1 MNSQNDQTGYAGGS
15 GAAFSFDRRQNG
27 MRFSADL
34 GRLCQQV
41 GEQVHNAVAGIDFEG
56 IGDEV
61 RRAMMDVGNEV
72 REAVDNFNREQ
83 QRAGSTRVNVD
94 VDIQR
99 ERAVAAA
106 PSREQ
111 AALVRERTA
120 VLQMVAEGKITPD
133 QAERLLN
140 ALGG

>member
-1 MNSQNDQTGYAGGS
+1 MNSQNDQTGFAGGS
-15 GAAFSFDRRQNG
+15 GTAFRFDRRQNG

-56 IGDEV
+56 IGEEV
-61 RRAMMDVGNEV
+61 RRAMMEIGDEV

-83 QRAGSTRVNVD
+83 QRARGARVNVD
-94 VDIQR
+94 VQY
-99 ERAVAAA
+99 EPAPAATAA
-106 PSREQ
+106 PPSQE
-111 AALVRERTA
+111 ALIRERTA
-120 VLQMVAEGKITPD
+120 VLQMVAAGKITPD
-133 QAERLLN
+133 QAERLLD